1 MLTDPAML
9 AALSRHYLFSSLP
22 VAAQRN
28 IASHTCAK
36 RLGHGTSLFHQGD
49 PVQHFYV
56 LVSGQIKLHRITSD
70 GQEKLIEVIRPGD
83 AFAEALLF
91 NGVSVY
97 PLSATALK
105 DSLLLS
111 VQNAQYLRLL
121 TEQPKL
127 CLPLLASLSIR
138 LHQRLN
144 EIDNLT
150 SSNAHHRVVRFL
162 FQEQRGDSGV
172 VNLDVPKRL
181 IASKLG
187 IQPETF
193 SRILHRLIKAGLI
206 AVERRRIEILDARN
220 LAAYLDEAAC

>member
-1 MLTDPAML
+1 MLTDPALL

-22 VAAQRN
+22 EAAQRT

-36 RLGHGTSLFHQGD
+36 RLAQGATLFHQGD
-49 PVQHFYV
+49 PVQHFYI
-56 LVSGQIKLHRITSD
+56 LLSGQIKLHRLSSD

-91 NGVSVY
+91 NGVAVY

-105 DSLLLS
+105 GSLLLS

-162 FQEQRGDSGV
+162 CQERQGESGV

-181 IASKLG
+181 VASKLG

-193 SRILHRLIKAGLI
+193 SRILHRLTKEGLI
-206 AVERRRIEILDARN
+206 AVQRRRIEILDARN
-220 LAAYLDEAAC
+220 LAAFIEERAG